1 MTLLTLVGGALLISA
16 VGACLKETAKGF
28 LPFLFVGG
36 GFLLLAWAVER
47 LGDALGALAAFSSW
61 EVLSPYVKVLLK
73 GLGVTYVV
81 HIGADVCRD
90 LGAAGIAS
98 KLLNEAY
105 MASFASKWYVLFF
118 YVLNFV
124 MVGADLVLYIRNR
137 RLDKKKNAET
147 LQ

>member
-1 MTLLTLVGGALLISA
+1 MSEILEILMIVSFGASWPFNVIKSWRARTTKGKSLLFLCLI
-16 VGACLKETAKGF
+16 
-28 LPFLFVGG
+28 LFG
-36 GFLLLAWAVER
+36 
-47 LGDALGALAAFSSW
+47 
-61 EVLSPYVKVLLK
+61 Y
-73 GLGVTYVV
+73 
-81 HIGADVCRD
+81 I
-90 LGAAGIAS
+90 AGIAS

-118 YVLNFV
+118 YLLNFV